1 MSMEQKS
8 LFRKMHSSAEVDFIA
23 YLKDYLSKFP
33 ETEIMIGCDSQN
45 YADNT
50 IYAIVIAMY
59 RQGKGAHVIYRRW
72 KTSKELV
79 RATRLLTEVWN
90 AIETAE
96 LMRSNGL
103 PKPVWIDVDLN
114 PDPRFKSNEVFR
126 QAIGMVEGMGY
137 KVRYKTMD
145 PMITYAADYLI
156 KV

>member
-1 MSMEQKS
+1 MEQKS

-23 YLKDYLSKFP
+23 YLKEYLSAFT

-45 YADNT
+45 YAENT

-72 KTSKELV
+72 KSPKELV

-114 PDPRFKSNEVFR
+114 PDPRYKSNEVFR

>member
-1 MSMEQKS
+1 
-8 LFRKMHSSAEVDFIA
+8 MHSSAEVDFIA
-23 YLKDYLSKFP
+23 YLKGYISTFP
-33 ETEIMIGCDSQN
+33 DTEIMIGCDSQN
-45 YADNT
+45 YANNT

-59 RQGKGAHVIYRRW
+59 RPGKGAHVLYRKW
-72 KTSKELV
+72 KNPKELV

-90 AIETAE
+90 AVETAE
-96 LMRSNGL
+96 LMVAHGL

-114 PDPRFKSNEVFR
+114 PDPKYKSNEVFR

-145 PMITYAADYLI
+145 PMMTYAADYLI

>member
-1 MSMEQKS
+1 MEQKS

-23 YLKDYLSKFP
+23 YLKEYLYTFP

-45 YADNT
+45 YAENT

-72 KTSKELV
+72 KSPKELV

-114 PDPRFKSNEVFR
+114 PDPRYKSNEVFR